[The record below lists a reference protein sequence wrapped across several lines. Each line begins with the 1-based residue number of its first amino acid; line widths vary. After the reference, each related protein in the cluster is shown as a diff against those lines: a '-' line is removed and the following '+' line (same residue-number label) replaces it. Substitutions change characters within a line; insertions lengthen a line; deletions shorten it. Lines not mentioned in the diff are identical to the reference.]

1 MYPDPGII
9 QFVGKLMKRWSPWD
23 REYHLE
29 LAIKLLANPDAAS
42 DPQDKEFFRKE
53 KEELGPDGWG
63 KFKEW
68 RERELK
74 RKREERDNRE
84 KEKRTLLK
92 SLRERFEQDFLNAYR
107 FYQDCGTPHISFEE
121 YETEKI
127 NFVQSWA
134 ENNNL
139 DQKPDPQQAA
149 AIGAVEGNIRVV
161 ARAGSGKTATLI
173 NRALFLQQHCGVS
186 HDQMLLLAFN
196 REAAEEMRARIE
208 SSVKESTPH
217 VMTFHALAYAMVHPE
232 KILLDEP
239 DGEQSQSRVLQTVV
253 DSYLRNPG
261 YFDRIRALM
270 MAHFRAD
277 WKRIVS
283 GGYNYRRSLTWKSLD
298 GNYVKSFGEKTI
310 ANFLFEH
317 DIKYKYEKNFWWNGI
332 NYRPDFTI
340 STGDNRG
347 VVIEYFGLKGDPD
360 YDKESEEKRNYW
372 RNKSNWMLLEYFP
385 HDVAR
390 GEHDFCALLKQDLE
404 TRGRSCARLSEDQI
418 WHRIKDRAIDD
429 FTKVIVGFI
438 QRCRKLSLTL
448 AQLSKKIQDHN
459 CINDVEQLFLNLV
472 QDFYKSYLKR
482 FDTQGPHRTEEEDFD
497 GLVQKAIKRVEAGE
511 TRFQR
516 KSSCGDLQRIRYVLI
531 DEYQDLSELFYR
543 LMDAVREQNPCA
555 RFFCVGDDWQAING
569 FAGSDLRFFK
579 NFPQVF
585 PSSRKLHLT
594 KNYRSGKSIVDVGNA
609 LMKDLGKPACA
620 YKSITGSVAIADLA
634 DFEPTPR
641 EAAEFSDDK
650 SPAILRLVDKAA
662 ANGKKVVLLSRTNS
676 VPWHVNYGNPEMPSS
691 RGKLDCFLSELRD
704 ELPSEHA
711 KRVTI
716 STVHKYKGCQND
728 VVIVLDA
735 MERRYPFLHPNW
747 FFTHV
752 LGDSIKRLTDEE
764 RRLFY
769 VALTRAVEDLY
780 ILSEKNSFSPFL
792 EDLEKNISLSRLNWS
807 DYPPAVGTNKYFIRI
822 GNQCGRG
829 PKPTKS
835 IREQLKAERYRWDNR
850 SKMWSIIRPAE
861 AFSVEEFADRAIWS
875 NSADGIE
882 VRVYD
887 HLDTEVALYHVDGGH
902 WRCFRDDTREADD

>member
-1 MYPDPGII
+1 MQGLI
-9 QFVGKLMKRWSPWD
+9 R
-23 REYHLE
+23 R
-29 LAIKLLANPDAAS
+29 
-42 DPQDKEFFRKE
+42 DKEFFRKE
-53 KEELGPDGWG
+53 KEKLGPEGWG

-107 FYQDCGTPHISFEE
+107 FYQDCCTPHISCEE
-121 YETEKI
+121 YKTEKI
-127 NFVQSWA
+127 NFVQSWV
-134 ENNNL
+134 ENNNP
-139 DQKPDPQQAA
+139 DQKPDPQQAE
-149 AIGAVEGNIRVV
+149 AIGAVEGNILVV
-161 ARAGSGKTATLI
+161 ARAGSGKTATLV
-173 NRALFLQQHCGVS
+173 NRALFLQQHCDVS

-196 REAAEEMRARIE
+196 RKAAEEMRDRIA

-253 DSYLRNPG
+253 DSYLRNPD

-270 MAHFRAD
+270 MAHFRTD
-277 WKRIVS
+277 WERIVS
-283 GGYNYRRSLTWKSLD
+283 GRYNRSQEEMLRYRRLLTWKSLD
-298 GNYVKSFGEKTI
+298 GNYVKSIGEKAI

-317 DIKYKYEKNFWWNGI
+317 DIKYKYEKNFPWNGT

-340 STGDNRG
+340 PNGDNRG

-360 YDKESEEKRNYW
+360 YDKRSQEKRNYW
-372 RNKSNWMLLEYFP
+372 RNRPNWSLLEYFP

-390 GEHDFCALLKQDLE
+390 GEHHFCALLKQDLE
-404 TRGRSCARLSEDQI
+404 TRGLSCARLSENQI
-418 WHRIKDRAIDD
+418 WHRIKNRAIYD

-482 FDTQGPHRTEEEDFD
+482 FDTQGLHRTEEEDFD
-497 GLVQKAIKRVEAGE
+497 GLVQKAIKRVQTGE

-516 KSSCGDLQRIRYVLI
+516 KSGHGDLQRIRYVLI

-543 LMDAVREQNPCA
+543 LMEAVREQNPCA

-579 NFPQVF
+579 NFSQVF

-620 YKSITGSVAIADLA
+620 YKSITGSVVIADLA

-641 EAAEFSDDK
+641 EAYELPDDK
-650 SPAILRLVDKAA
+650 STPAILRLVDKAA
-662 ANGKKVVLLSRTNS
+662 ANDKKVVLLSRTNS
-676 VPWHVNYGNPEMPSS
+676 VPWHVTYGNSQMPSS
-691 RGKLDCFLSELRD
+691 RGKLDCFLIELRD
-704 ELPSEHA
+704 KLPSEHA
-711 KRVTI
+711 ERVTI
-716 STVHKYKGCQND
+716 STVHKYKGRQND
-728 VVIVLDA
+728 VVLVLDA
-735 MERRYPFLHPNW
+735 MERRYPLLHPNW

-780 ILSEKNSFSPFL
+780 ILTEKNSFSPFL
-792 EDLEKNISLSRLNWS
+792 KDLGKNIRLSKLNWS
-807 DYPPAVGTNKYFIRI
+807 DYSPAVGTTKYFIRI
-822 GNQCGRG
+822 GNQYGRG
-829 PKPTKS
+829 SKPTKS
-835 IREQLKAERYRWDNR
+835 IKEQLRAEGYRWDNR
-850 SKMWSIIRPAE
+850 SKMWDIMRLAE
-861 AFSVEEFADRAIWS
+861 GFSVEEFADRAIWS

-887 HLDTEVALYHVDGGH
+887 HLDNEVALYHVDGGH
-902 WRCFRDDTREADD
+902 WRCIRDDIREADD

>member
-29 LAIKLLANPDAAS
+29 LAIKLLANPDAGS

-53 KEELGPDGWG
+53 KEKLGPEGWG

-107 FYQDCGTPHISFEE
+107 FYQDCCTPHISCEE
-121 YETEKI
+121 YKTEKI
-127 NFVQSWA
+127 NFVQSWV
-134 ENNNL
+134 ENNNP
-139 DQKPDPQQAA
+139 DQKPDPQQAE
-149 AIGAVEGNIRVV
+149 AIGAVEGNILVV
-161 ARAGSGKTATLI
+161 ARAGSGKTATLV
-173 NRALFLQQHCGVS
+173 NRALFLQQHCDVS

-196 REAAEEMRARIE
+196 RKAAEEMRDRIA

-253 DSYLRNPG
+253 DSYLRNPD

-270 MAHFRAD
+270 MAHFRTD
-277 WKRIVS
+277 WERIVS
-283 GGYNYRRSLTWKSLD
+283 GRYNRSQEEMLRYRRLLTWKSLD
-298 GNYVKSFGEKTI
+298 GNYVKSIGEKAI

-317 DIKYKYEKNFWWNGI
+317 DIKYKYEKNFPWNGT

-340 STGDNRG
+340 PNGDNRG

-360 YDKESEEKRNYW
+360 YDKRSQEKRNYW
-372 RNKSNWMLLEYFP
+372 RNRPNWSLLEYFP

-390 GEHDFCALLKQDLE
+390 GEHHFCALLKQDLE
-404 TRGRSCARLSEDQI
+404 TRGLSCARLSENQI
-418 WHRIKDRAIDD
+418 WHRIKNRAIYD

-482 FDTQGPHRTEEEDFD
+482 FDTQGLHRTEEEDFD
-497 GLVQKAIKRVEAGE
+497 GLVQKAIKRVQTGE

-516 KSSCGDLQRIRYVLI
+516 KSGHGDLQRIRYVLI

-543 LMDAVREQNPCA
+543 LMEAVREQNPCA

-579 NFPQVF
+579 NFSQVF

-620 YKSITGSVAIADLA
+620 YKSITGSVVIADLA

-641 EAAEFSDDK
+641 EAYELPDDK
-650 SPAILRLVDKAA
+650 STPAILRLVDKAA
-662 ANGKKVVLLSRTNS
+662 ATTRR
-676 VPWHVNYGNPEMPSS
+676 SS
-691 RGKLDCFLSELRD
+691 YSAEPIAC
-704 ELPSEHA
+704 
-711 KRVTI
+711 
-716 STVHKYKGCQND
+716 
-728 VVIVLDA
+728 
-735 MERRYPFLHPNW
+735 
-747 FFTHV
+747 
-752 LGDSIKRLTDEE
+752 LGT
-764 RRLFY
+764 
-769 VALTRAVEDLY
+769 
-780 ILSEKNSFSPFL
+780 
-792 EDLEKNISLSRLNWS
+792 
-807 DYPPAVGTNKYFIRI
+807 
-822 GNQCGRG
+822 
-829 PKPTKS
+829 
-835 IREQLKAERYRWDNR
+835 
-850 SKMWSIIRPAE
+850 
-861 AFSVEEFADRAIWS
+861 
-875 NSADGIE
+875 
-882 VRVYD
+882 
-887 HLDTEVALYHVDGGH
+887 
-902 WRCFRDDTREADD
+902 